1 MLRPRMFEYRLQ
13 VVLISSATNAF
24 MLPEDIS
31 LGITKWFVAGNHK
44 SGDERGGVL
53 RHQIRNVRTG
63 RPGNVASCAQRASH
77 CAWSD
82 FLRTRS
88 AQVAFFMSCFGPK
101 SWPTYPLA
109 SVPLGY
115 ALFYR
120 DPHLAVEVGR
130 RQLDAVGIE
139 DRLGK
144 AESPSPALEVSYVTR
159 ARLELVGNLALRHP
173 RVQPGAKEDHTDP
186 SV

>member
-1 MLRPRMFEYRLQ
+1 
-13 VVLISSATNAF
+13 
-24 MLPEDIS
+24 
-31 LGITKWFVAGNHK
+31 
-44 SGDERGGVL
+44 
-53 RHQIRNVRTG
+53 
-63 RPGNVASCAQRASH
+63 
-77 CAWSD
+77 
-82 FLRTRS
+82 
-88 AQVAFFMSCFGPK
+88 MSCPGPK

-115 ALFYR
+115 ALLYR
-120 DPHLAVEVGR
+120 DPHLAIEVGR

-139 DRLGK
+139 DRLGEAK
-144 AESPSPALEVSYVTR
+144 PPSSVLEVSYVTR

>member
-1 MLRPRMFEYRLQ
+1 M
-13 VVLISSATNAF
+13 V
-24 MLPEDIS
+24 
-31 LGITKWFVAGNHK
+31 
-44 SGDERGGVL
+44 RGRKPQIRGRTVRAL
-53 RHQIRNVRTG
+53 WHQIRNVRTG
-63 RPGNVASCAQRASH
+63 RPGKAAACALPAPH
-77 CAWSD
+77 CARYG

-88 AQVAFFMSCFGPK
+88 AHVAFFMSCPGPK

-115 ALFYR
+115 ALLPHGN
-120 DPHLAVEVGR
+120 PHLATEVGR

-139 DRLGK
+139 DRLGE

-173 RVQPGAKEDHTDP
+173 GVQPGAKEDHTNP